1 MKYKTLHFKN
11 NFKVVLGN
19 RKSQAAEM
27 VLAAGEN
34 SGGENTHQGSDQ
46 WLFVV
51 EGKGLAIVNK
61 RRIKLKKDMLLLIK
75 HGDKHE
81 ICNTAKAPLKTIN
94 FYVPPAYS
102 KSGALLP
109 SGRSQ

>member
-1 MKYKTLHFKN
+1 
-11 NFKVVLGN
+11 
-19 RKSQAAEM
+19 M

-34 SGGENTHQGSDQ
+34 SGGENTHQQSDQ

-51 EGKGLAIVNK
+51 EGSGVAIVNK
-61 RRIKLKKDMLLLIK
+61 KRIKLKKDVLLLIK

-81 ICNTAKAPLKTIN
+81 ICNTAKALLKTIN

-102 KSGALLP
+102 KSGDIMP
-109 SGRSQ
+109 SGQS